1 MKRLASFLGCPPW
14 MQPKATLSP
23 AWTTA
28 CCGPLLSLW
37 WFVHNILVPG
47 AKKWTWHSRYSLRSS
62 EQRWQSLAFRSL
74 LAMPLLMQPGG
85 CWPSISVAGPCW
97 PCPAAHRASGC
108 SAELLFSGLRPVRVP
123 AGVLP
128 FQAPTEFHNAT
139 VVFFI
144 QSSES
149 LCVAA
154 CFQACIPRVGVI
166 CKLDNT
172 FHDFLQMMDRKIWI
186 LSVFSNYRR
195 VSRVH
200 GKEMDKGW

>member
-47 AKKWTWHSRYSLRSS
+47 AKKWTWHSRYGLRSS

-74 LAMPLLMQPGG
+74 LAMTLLMQPGG

-108 SAELLFSGLRPVRVP
+108 SAELLLQWAKTSQSASRGSAFPGPHWISQCHCCLFHPVIWVPLRGSLFSGLHPP
-123 AGVLP
+123 SWC
-128 FQAPTEFHNAT
+128 H
-139 VVFFI
+139 
-144 QSSES
+144 
-149 LCVAA
+149 
-154 CFQACIPRVGVI
+154 
-166 CKLDNT
+166 
-172 FHDFLQMMDRKIWI
+172 LQTW
-186 LSVFSNYRR
+186 
-195 VSRVH
+195 
-200 GKEMDKGW
+200 